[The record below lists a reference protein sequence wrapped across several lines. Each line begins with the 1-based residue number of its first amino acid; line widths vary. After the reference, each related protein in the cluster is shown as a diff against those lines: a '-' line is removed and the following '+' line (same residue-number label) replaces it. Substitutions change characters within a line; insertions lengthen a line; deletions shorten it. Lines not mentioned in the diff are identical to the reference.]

1 MKGKPRYVKID
12 PHHPQALGVC
22 DESDFVFNRKDL
34 VKQMEWRGNRLV
46 WTGFYKGKPFV
57 DQPQEQLRSPA
68 VKADPYPVK
77 EPRLPQ
83 PDSDF
88 YTLQENPVSQPQI
101 LTEQL
106 NTFHWTSASPPL
118 RDTGN
123 PDGRPVEGVQ
133 ALISKLNHI
142 LWGIG

>member
-1 MKGKPRYVKID
+1 MKWQPRYARID
-12 PHHPQALGVC
+12 PRHPQALGIC

-57 DQPQEQLRSPA
+57 DQPQEQLRPPA
-68 VKADPYPVK
+68 VKADPTPVK

-88 YTLQENPVSQPQI
+88 YTFQENPVPLPQR
-101 LTEQL
+101 LTEEL
-106 NTFHWTSASPPL
+106 NSFNWTSSSPAPV
-118 RDTGN
+118 DTGD

-142 LWGIG
+142 LWGMG